1 MIRLEGKECFND
13 EKATRICC
21 LLINRIWT
29 YFLIRQLDLQLFAN
43 FYSWPTFLLIVGIA
57 YLIHGFTIKNEDDI
71 FIGVILTGLGI
82 HFHGIENYRFWFDHW
97 SIFALIFGLAYMI
110 RFWRT
115 KKGFIPGVI
124 LLTIA
129 FFMIFS
135 VSLPSWFT
143 WIYGVVEFL
152 ETFWPVA
159 LIAIGLYLLK
169 FKK

>member
-1 MIRLEGKECFND
+1 MMKKQHAFV
-13 EKATRICC
+13 AY
-21 LLINRIWT
+21 LLIGFGT
-29 YFLIRQLDLQLFAN
+29 YFLIRQLDLQLFA
-43 FYSWPTFLLIVGIA
+43 
-57 YLIHGFTIKNEDDI
+57 YLIYGFTIKNEDAI

-82 HFHGIENYRFWFDHW
+82 HFHGIEYYRFWFDHW

-135 VSLPSWFT
+135 VSL
-143 WIYGVVEFL
+143 
-152 ETFWPVA
+152 
-159 LIAIGLYLLK
+159 
-169 FKK
+169 

>member
-1 MIRLEGKECFND
+1 
-13 EKATRICC
+13 
-21 LLINRIWT
+21 LLIGFGT

-110 RFWRT
+110 RFCGR
-115 KKGFIPGVI
+115 KKGFFQVFFFLRFAF
-124 LLTIA
+124 LL
-129 FFMIFS
+129 FFFF
-135 VSLPSWFT
+135 VLLFGFFWF
-143 WIYGVVEFL
+143 F
-152 ETFWPVA
+152 
-159 LIAIGLYLLK
+159 
-169 FKK
+169 